1 MASAA
6 HANPPTGV
14 PMAQHFDAWL
24 ERLSGDNLPVL
35 RRTAKEIERLAA
47 KGEKAS
53 VAEIA
58 NVLLLDPLATLRL
71 LQVANSLRRG
81 RFGSEI
87 TTIEHAVMMLGLPP
101 FFARF
106 RNLPVVEDQ
115 FGGQPQALHR
125 LLSLLSRSH
134 HAAVQAGDWAVWH
147 KDMKAE
153 EIYIAALLQ
162 GWMEPLLWLRAPEAA
177 AECERR
183 ARNGAI
189 PLEAAQAEVLGV
201 APHELQSA
209 LAQAWHL
216 PELLLDLMGAVDP
229 DIRTRAFGVNLAVSV
244 ARHSD
249 QDWYGAELATD
260 FESASAFLHLP
271 VDAVSSMV
279 HRSAVAA
286 ARRWEWYG
294 VAPAAARL
302 PMLPGR
308 LLPAAVEQQ
317 PAGVD
322 VCLMPQ
328 HDKLEGCMGEIAAHL
343 DATLDLHDMM
353 GLVLKGMHDGIGLNR
368 VVFALLTT
376 DRSKVRAKYVVG
388 AEAGSM
394 LRNFEF
400 DMNMPHLFARL
411 MEKMQGIW
419 LNSGNRA
426 RFRPLIP
433 AEIRAL
439 TGDGEFFAMS
449 VFVHD
454 KAVGL
459 FYADRGHGSCAL
471 DERSYQ
477 EFKQLCLRAAQGLGH
492 LAKS

>member
-1 MASAA
+1 MVQT
-6 HANPPTGV
+6 NPPTGV

-24 ERLSGDNLPVL
+24 ERLKGDDLPVL
-35 RRTAKEIERLAA
+35 RRTAKELARLATQ
-47 KGEKAS
+47 GEKAS

-58 NVLLLDPLATLRL
+58 DAILLDPLATLKV

-106 RNLPVVEDQ
+106 GNLPVVEDRL
-115 FGGQPQALHR
+115 GDQPQALQR

-134 HAAVQAGDWAVWH
+134 HAAVYAGDWAVWH

-162 GWMEPLLWLRAPEAA
+162 GWIQTLLWLCAPDAA

-183 ARNGAI
+183 ALHAAI

-229 DIRTRAFGVNLAVSV
+229 DMRTRAFGVNLAVSV

-249 QDWYGAELATD
+249 QDWYGNELAAD
-260 FESASAFLHLP
+260 FESAGAFLHLP
-271 VDAVSSMV
+271 VDAASSMV

-286 ARRWEWYG
+286 ARHWEWYG

-308 LLPAAVEQQ
+308 LPQAAAEAQ
-317 PAGVD
+317 PDGDD

-328 HDKLEGCMGEIAAHL
+328 HGKLERCMTEIAAHL
-343 DATLDLHDMM
+343 DATLNLHDMM
-353 GLVLKGMHDGIGLNR
+353 ALVLKGMHDGIGLNR
-368 VVFALLTT
+368 VVFALLSA
-376 DRSKVRAKYVVG
+376 DRSKVKAKYVLG
-388 AEAGSM
+388 AGAGSP

-400 DMNMPHLFARL
+400 GMNVPHLFARL
-411 MEKMQGIW
+411 MEKMQGVW
-419 LNSGNRA
+419 LNGTNRA
-426 RFRPLIP
+426 KFEPLIP

-449 VFVHD
+449 VFVRD
-454 KAVGL
+454 KAVGF

-471 DERSYQ
+471 DEHSYR
-477 EFKQLCLRAAQGLGH
+477 EFKQLCLRAAQGLGY

>member
-6 HANPPTGV
+6 NPPAGV

-24 ERLSGDNLPVL
+24 ERLKGDNLPVL
-35 RRTAKEIERLAA
+35 RRTARELARLAA
-47 KGEKAS
+47 QGEKAS

-58 NVLLLDPLATLRL
+58 DAILLDPLATLKV

-106 RNLPVVEDQ
+106 RNLAVVEDQ
-115 FGGQPQALHR
+115 FGGQPQALQR
-125 LLSLLSRSH
+125 LLFLLSSSH
-134 HAAVQAGDWAVWH
+134 HAAVYAGDWAVWH

-153 EIYIAALLQ
+153 EIYIAALLH
-162 GWMEPLLWLRAPEAA
+162 GWIEPLLWLCAPDAA

-183 ARNGAI
+183 ALHAAI
-189 PLEAAQAEVLGV
+189 PLEAARAEVLGA

-229 DIRTRAFGVNLAVSV
+229 DVRSRAFGVNLAVSV
-244 ARHSD
+244 ARHSA
-249 QDWYGAELATD
+249 QDWYGDELAAD

-271 VDAVSSMV
+271 LDAVSSMV

-286 ARRWEWYG
+286 ARHWEWYG

-308 LLPAAVEQQ
+308 LPPAAAEPQ
-317 PAGVD
+317 PDSED

-328 HDKLEGCMGEIAAHL
+328 HGKLEHCMGEIAAHL
-343 DATLDLHDMM
+343 DATLNLHDMM
-353 GLVLKGMHDGIGLNR
+353 GLVLKGMHNGIGLNR
-368 VVFALLTT
+368 VVFALLSA
-376 DRSKVRAKYVVG
+376 DRSKVKAKYVLG
-388 AEAGSM
+388 AEAGSP

-400 DMNMPHLFARL
+400 GMNVPHLFARL
-411 MEKMQGIW
+411 MERMQGVW
-419 LNSGNRA
+419 FNSTNRA
-426 RFRPLIP
+426 KFEPLMP

-449 VFVHD
+449 VFVRD
-454 KAVGL
+454 KAVGF